1 MSLCRY
7 MCRHKQQTEVTYT
20 RENKTRGY
28 AHAVLVRMHR
38 EHAWI
43 QKGGGAGVPL
53 LKLNFIKLR

>member
-1 MSLCRY
+1 

-20 RENKTRGY
+20 RGNKTRGY

-43 QKGGGAGVPL
+43 QKGGGGAGGPL
-53 LKLNFIKLR
+53 IKIEFY